1 MYNNIVN
8 PLNGKT
14 LNIQDITGQKL
25 LGKYIYQYNS
35 ELVKSVL
42 ATMRGGSEAAATK
55 IEVLGADTTPLDIEG
70 TLNRFKREAGEGGCG
85 K

>member
-8 PLNGKT
+8 PLDGKI

-42 ATMRGGSEAAATK
+42 ATMRGGSGSGGNQNRGCWARM
-55 IEVLGADTTPLDIEG
+55 PLH
-70 TLNRFKREAGEGGCG
+70 
-85 K
+85 